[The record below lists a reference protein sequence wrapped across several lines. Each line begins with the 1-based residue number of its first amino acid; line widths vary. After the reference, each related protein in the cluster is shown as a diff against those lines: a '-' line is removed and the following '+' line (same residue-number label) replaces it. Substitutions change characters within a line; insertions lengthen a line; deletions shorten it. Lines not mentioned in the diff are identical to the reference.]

1 MLSALSQTQSLTH
14 ICKPLLA
21 LCDDPAYQ
29 HSDCIDLV
37 ILCHQSS
44 VTAEVLSM
52 ERQAA
57 QANLLVEPSGHEQLC
72 DIVVIL

>member
-1 MLSALSQTQSLTH
+1 MLSALLQTQSLTH

-44 VTAEVLSM
+44 VTAEVLLM

-57 QANLLVEPSGHEQLC
+57 QANRLVEPSGHEQLC